1 MSKLI
6 KRKDGSYSKRGLWD
20 NIRKN
25 KGSGKEPT
33 KEMLKQESKIKKEEN
48 MNSMYK
54 KGGKTS
60 KKKVMKEA
68 RREGESFM
76 EESKELAFGAPKM
89 GMGGARKYETGGPG
103 KGLFDKVKD
112 TSNALYYTAAA
123 NKANKDFDKAA
134 SFKTTSSESLENLNT
149 KVMNAN
155 SAAKKAVQ
163 KANEKKLG
171 GKIETGMEAT
181 GRQNRAEGKATMAG
195 KKSYEAGGR
204 KTGNPLKQAN
214 ITAASDNTSVSTAPK
229 PTGPS
234 KPSWQLAQAQRIEK
248 GNREVDKANAE
259 YVKKEEAKKAAQ
271 QKKTEEIDAQL
282 KKEEAERAS
291 KSRIRQRTG
300 GIKQYKKGG
309 FPDLNGDNEITFGDV
324 LKGRLKGEEGKEKMM
339 GGKMYKKGGKKT
351 MEPGGGGRFAKMV
364 SGLKKEG
371 KSEDSAEA
379 IAASVGRKK
388 YGKSRFQ
395 AMAAAGKKKMG
406 GKKC

>member
-25 KGSGKEPT
+25 KGSGKKPT

-48 MNSMYK
+48 MKSMYK
-54 KGGKTS
+54 KGGK
-60 KKKVMKEA
+60 KMK
-68 RREGESFM
+68 GESFM
-76 EESKELAFGAPKM
+76 EESKEIGFGAPGVKPPKRRFDL
-89 GMGGARKYETGGPG
+89 GGLMDKDKPKEQPTAPKPTGLGNAKGLPLPTPPSIPDAVSSRQSVVGPG
-103 KGLFDKVKD
+103 SVMQNAGKG
-112 TSNALYYTAAA
+112 TSVGTI
-123 NKANKDFDKAA
+123 
-134 SFKTTSSESLENLNT
+134 
-149 KVMNAN
+149 VP
-155 SAAKKAVQ
+155 KKR
-163 KANEKKLG
+163 G
-171 GKIETGMEAT
+171 GVIETGMEANA
-181 GRQNRAEGKATMAG
+181 RKNRFEGEATIAG
-195 KKSYEAGGR
+195 KKKYEAGGR
-204 KTGNPLKQAN
+204 KTGDPLKQAN

-234 KPSWQLAQAQRIEK
+234 KPSSNLAAAQREQK
-248 GNREVDKANAE
+248 MWRDADKANAE
-259 YVKKEEAKKAAQ
+259 YVKKEDAKKAAQ
-271 QKKTEEIDAQL
+271 QKKMQEIDAQL

-300 GIKQYKKGG
+300 GVKQYKKGG
-309 FPDLNGDNEITFGDV
+309 FPDLNGDKEITFGDV

-371 KSEDSAEA
+371 KSEDSAKA
-379 IAASVGRKK
+379 IAASIGRKK
-388 YGKSRFQ
+388 YGKSKFQ
-395 AMAAAGKKKMG
+395 EMAAAGKKKMMG